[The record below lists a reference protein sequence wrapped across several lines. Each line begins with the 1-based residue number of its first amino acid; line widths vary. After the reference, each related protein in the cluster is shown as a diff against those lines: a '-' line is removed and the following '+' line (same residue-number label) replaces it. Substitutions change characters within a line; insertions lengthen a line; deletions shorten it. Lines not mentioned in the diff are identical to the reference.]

1 MIAWLLFKSI
11 IDKGP
16 IPLKG
21 CGQLP
26 IRVGRVCERVRVCVR
41 NNGRAV
47 SLMWSPLCEVALF
60 G

>member
-16 IPLKG
+16 IALKG

-26 IRVGRVCERVRVCVR
+26 IRVGRVCERASACVC
-41 NNGRAV
+41 A
-47 SLMWSPLCEVALF
+47 E
-60 G
+60 